1 MFAVEVERAEIE
13 QNLFPISL
21 IGTTMQDSR

>member
-13 QNLFPISL
+13 QNLFPIFL
-21 IGTTMQDSR
+21 IGATMQDSG